1 MIQYSKQT
9 DERREAVRRHHLVPD
24 AGPELDDVGLAL
36 PQHST
41 ERAGD
46 EEDARRRD
54 DVAPDER
61 GHLPLAHRLPR
72 ALLRNGRHLAHGLT
86 TIFASISACPMPQNS
101 KQRTE

>member
-1 MIQYSKQT
+1 M
-9 DERREAVRRHHLVPD
+9 
-24 AGPELDDVGLAL
+24 LDDA
-36 PQHST
+36 
-41 ERAGD
+41 
-46 EEDARRRD
+46 D

-86 TIFASISACPMPQNS
+86 TIFASISACPIPQTS